1 MRTAISVFLILF
13 SLNCL
18 LIAEEISLPITK
30 VVLYKHG
37 VVYVERKGD
46 ISESQTVSLSLKESQ
61 MSDVLKSL
69 IAIDIDGEILE
80 AEYSSRKP
88 IAEMLEDFSVNL
100 GVNSNVVSLLHQIP
114 GAPIQIQT
122 GPDNIKGAL
131 IGIRKR
137 KTYHDKF
144 LAEQLVLDILDETGN
159 FRSFLLDD
167 IKNLRITDP
176 QLRNEVSEC
185 LNRIYEYGKKDV
197 NNLRIFTKGNKSRQI
212 LIGYVVESPVW
223 KTSYRIV
230 FSDNKKPFFEGW
242 AIADNLSGEDW
253 KNISLSFVSG
263 MPVSFV
269 YDLYTPVYRERP
281 SIKVE
286 QELSAVPMQAE
297 EAFLFD
303 MGEAPAMGMVSET
316 RKTKPRAMP
325 KSAFFSKGLDQSKKI
340 KTIAQASGEL
350 FEYKVGSSV
359 SIMNN
364 HSALLPITA
373 GEIDG
378 KPVSFYNEE
387 NRHNN
392 PFSCMWLKNTTG
404 LTLEGGAATIYENDT
419 YAGEAVLKTLK
430 PGEKTFVS
438 YAVDL
443 GVLVETSRGSKRKD
457 THMIKIVN
465 GLFRAYYKK

>member
-1 MRTAISVFLILF
+1 
-13 SLNCL
+13 
-18 LIAEEISLPITK
+18 
-30 VVLYKHG
+30 
-37 VVYVERKGD
+37 
-46 ISESQTVSLSLKESQ
+46 
-61 MSDVLKSL
+61 
-69 IAIDIDGEILE
+69 
-80 AEYSSRKP
+80 
-88 IAEMLEDFSVNL
+88 
-100 GVNSNVVSLLHQIP
+100 
-114 GAPIQIQT
+114 
-122 GPDNIKGAL
+122 
-131 IGIRKR
+131 
-137 KTYHDKF
+137 
-144 LAEQLVLDILDETGN
+144 
-159 FRSFLLDD
+159 
-167 IKNLRITDP
+167 
-176 QLRNEVSEC
+176 
-185 LNRIYEYGKKDV
+185 
-197 NNLRIFTKGNKSRQI
+197 
-212 LIGYVVESPVW
+212 
-223 KTSYRIV
+223 
-230 FSDNKKPFFEGW
+230 
-242 AIADNLSGEDW
+242 
-253 KNISLSFVSG
+253 LSFVSG

-286 QELSAVPMQAE
+286 QELSAVPMQTE
-297 EAFLFD
+297 ETFLFD

-350 FEYKVGSSV
+350 FEYTVGSLV

-438 YAVDL
+438 YSVDL

-465 GLFRAYYKK
+465 GLFRTYYKKVDIKTYMITNKTNKTKTLILEHPFRKGWNLIDTPKPIEETKLWYRFQLDLKPESTAIFPVSEAHTVYEAFGLNDLSLDEISVFVEKNYISQEIEKSFENIVKIKSEIVSLRKIIQEKENQYELLFNDQERIRKNLRSLKDSPAERKLAEDYVSKLSIQEKELEGIQSKIIKLKGKKNKLQTELSSIVGSLEFEKEIF